1 MKFSLQLVIFL
12 QFLTFKF
19 RLIPFVIRCICF
31 QLNIR
36 TGSYDPLDKAYKEN
50 KQLIQA
56 YRTRMQNSNRGGKK
70 QDVMSRVRKFIP

>member
-1 MKFSLQLVIFL
+1 
-12 QFLTFKF
+12 
-19 RLIPFVIRCICF
+19 
-31 QLNIR
+31 
-36 TGSYDPLDKAYKEN
+36 LDKAYKEN